1 MIRQMPKEEILDI
14 FEKEGKIECQC
25 NYCGKQYLFTKN
37 DIGI

>member
-25 NYCGKQYLFTKN
+25 NYCGKQYYFSN
-37 DIGI
+37 DDIGI